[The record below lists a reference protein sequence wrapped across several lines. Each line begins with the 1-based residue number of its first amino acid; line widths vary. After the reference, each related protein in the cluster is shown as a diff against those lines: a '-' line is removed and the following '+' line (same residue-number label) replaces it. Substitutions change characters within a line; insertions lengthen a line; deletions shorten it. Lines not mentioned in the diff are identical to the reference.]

1 VSPAGPSPDL
11 RVGDL
16 RFGLT
21 LANRGVLLGLT
32 TPAALLDL
40 AARAEESGRFDS
52 IWVGDSLFA
61 KPRLDALT
69 LLAALAA
76 RTRSVRLGPR
86 VWPASLSATLW
97 SSPTSGR
104 AWTRSRADAAC

>member
-1 VSPAGPSPDL
+1 SPDL

-40 AARAEESGRFDS
+40 AARAEESGGFDS

-61 KPRLDALT
+61 KPRLDAPT
-69 LLAALAA
+69 LLAAVAA
-76 RTRSVRLGPR
+76 PTRSVRLGP
-86 VWPASLSATLW
+86 PCLASF
-97 SSPTSGR
+97 SSPHPLAFPHQWATP
-104 AWTRSRADAAC
+104 